1 MILSSHIFEPNVIG
15 ERDLTRNLVSEGKIT
30 KEEKYKSQEDSIIG
44 DDGRGWVLG
53 FMELMTLAGST
64 VGGRPQPVGDRQISL
79 AERA

>member
-1 MILSSHIFEPNVIG
+1 MILPSHIFESKVIG
-15 ERDLTRNLVSEGKIT
+15 ERDLTVNLVSEGKIT

-64 VGGRPQPVGDRQISL
+64 VGGRPQSVGDRQISL